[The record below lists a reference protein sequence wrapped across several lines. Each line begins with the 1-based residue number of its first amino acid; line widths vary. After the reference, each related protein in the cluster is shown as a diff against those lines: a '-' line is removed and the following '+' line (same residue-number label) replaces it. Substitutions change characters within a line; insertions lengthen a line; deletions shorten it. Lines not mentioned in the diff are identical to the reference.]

1 MKTLIITLFPFICFT
16 QQMELLKDLDTSSN
30 LLSMATS
37 ARINGYK
44 TKFDNGEPF
53 FTNKISTVIV
63 DEVGDF
69 FYYSTYTKSEYL
81 DLKKKLDQNLEL
93 VESYFDTETNDT
105 ELIYDESPNY
115 TWHLMII
122 NDEGEQLIALALES
136 K

>member
-1 MKTLIITLFPFICFT
+1 MKALIIIFFPFICMS
-16 QQMELLKDLDTSSN
+16 QQLNLLKSLDTSSN
-30 LLSMATS
+30 FLNMGVS
-37 ARINGYK
+37 ARLNGYK

-53 FTNKISTVIV
+53 FTNKVSTVIV

-69 FYYSTYTKSEYL
+69 FYYATYTKSEYL
-81 DLKKKLDQNLEL
+81 ELKKELDQNFKL